1 MRTEKD
7 FIEAINTLIADKA
20 SDKSLNEAQK
30 VFCITS
36 LNILR
41 QDVKNAFK
49 DMRKAKTIFK
59 SFH

>member
-20 SDKSLNEAQK
+20 SDKSLNETQK